1 MKQEIPN
8 PFSDD
13 NCFFCGANNDQGLKL
28 TFYWDEERKEV
39 STEYLPEHRFTGQ
52 GNILHGAIQMGL
64 IDEIMGWTNFVCTG
78 KMGVTTDLNV
88 KFLSPLYISGNL
100 VRVTCRVIEQE
111 GSRVSMEAILTNRDG
126 VMCTTATGTWRVVS
140 PDKYKAL
147 IHGK

>member
-1 MKQEIPN
+1 
-8 PFSDD
+8 
-13 NCFFCGANNDQGLKL
+13 
-28 TFYWDEERKEV
+28 
-39 STEYLPEHRFTGQ
+39 
-52 GNILHGAIQMGL
+52 MGL

-111 GSRVSMEAILTNRDG
+111 GPRVSMEAILTNRDG